1 MFPGTE
7 ALSWLWAIAALSFS
21 VGFILWVASSFAQDF
36 PSQHNPS
43 EPTWEM
49 EDADDAE
56 PAWAVR
62 FRGVGIDL
70 MVVGLIALV
79 STLVAAVFVE
89 SPRVIDFAQ

>member
-21 VGFILWVASSFAQDF
+21 VGFILWVASSFAEDF
-36 PSQHNPS
+36 PSKLHQS
-43 EPTWEM
+43 ETTWEM
-49 EDADDAE
+49 DDADDAK
-56 PAWAVR
+56 PPWVAR
-62 FRGVGIDL
+62 FQGVGLDL
-70 MVVGLIALV
+70 MVVGLIVLV